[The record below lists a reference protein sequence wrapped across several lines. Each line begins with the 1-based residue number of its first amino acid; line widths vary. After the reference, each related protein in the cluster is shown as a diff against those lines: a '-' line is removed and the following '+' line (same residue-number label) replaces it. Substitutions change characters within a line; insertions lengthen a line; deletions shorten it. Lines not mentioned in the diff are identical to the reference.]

1 MTCDTNLKCHCS
13 ITHRALQCLQITVRI
28 LSAFEGHDN
37 EIVEQALSK
46 LKALSAMSPSGDNS
60 EPVGSAVVSKT
71 VSEILRER
79 VTHAQLLPLLY
90 SLVDSLLDQI
100 VSSAR
105 GTSMVLC
112 SVVETRG
119 SELYTHV
126 ADLVSDKIHSK
137 LVVLDEA
144 ETRVSA
150 LTCAKL
156 LASFNPRDTANTL
169 LKQHR
174 LPLDDSVDS
183 IWRVLTQEAA
193 LAENIMR
200 YLVEIVSSSDLYS
213 SEDYDAVS
221 KRRIRVAR
229 HLQLAAIEA
238 LGIMF
243 EMKEME
249 AICDGEFDGVFVPL
263 LTAMGAYMGV
273 GSVENAVKPRLSN
286 PPAAAD
292 EPKAEI
298 KRRNNPFQTA
308 KSTLRAFLNC
318 KGCKSVAAIVEGFE
332 RDLGAAAGG
341 GDGALVGTFADELV
355 SPLVDAVIQDFPQL
369 LARLL
374 GGFQPYLN
382 ASSSRGGNLVAAVAF
397 SARLAQEDTES
408 VDAALA
414 EKAIENLLSALT
426 WKSSMFNE
434 PEEKEK
440 SQGGETG
447 DGGVGINEA
456 GDDDDDGEQIS
467 VKVLCIKS
475 LACYK
480 LQQDANEREVK
491 NFGSLILNAFLEV
504 VGGEDLKSDLNNNA
518 LLGLDTLLK
527 KDVVAES
534 DVQRIMGEISSK
546 VRVFVSVDYLY
557 GPTSYLK
564 KFRFAPSSTAG
575 GKGTVPRPSAPSASW
590 PITPRDGT
598 AHLSRSMST
607 RR

>member
-1 MTCDTNLKCHCS
+1 
-13 ITHRALQCLQITVRI
+13 
-28 LSAFEGHDN
+28 
-37 EIVEQALSK
+37 
-46 LKALSAMSPSGDNS
+46 MSPAGDD
-60 EPVGSAVVSKT
+60 EPVGSALVSKT
-71 VSEILRER
+71 ASEILRER

-112 SVVETRG
+112 SVVEARG

-144 ETRVSA
+144 ETRVST
-150 LTCAKL
+150 LTCARL

-169 LKQHR
+169 LKQHC

-183 IWRVLTQEAA
+183 VWRVMTQEPS
-193 LAENIMR
+193 LAENVMR
-200 YLVEIVSSSDLYS
+200 YLVEIVSSADLYS
-213 SEDYDAVS
+213 SEDFDAVS

-238 LGIMF
+238 LGVMF

-286 PPAAAD
+286 PTAAAD
-292 EPKAEI
+292 EPKAE
-298 KRRNNPFQTA
+298 KRRRRNNPFQTA

-318 KGCKSVAAIVEGFE
+318 KGCKSVAAIVEGFD
-332 RDLGAAAGG
+332 RDLGSAAAGHG
-341 GDGALVGTFADELV
+341 ELVGAFADELV
-355 SPLVDAVIQDFPQL
+355 TPLVDAVIQDFPQL

-374 GGFQPYLN
+374 SGFQPYLN
-382 ASSSRGGNLVAAVAF
+382 ESSSCGGGNLVASVAF
-397 SARLAQEDTES
+397 SARLAQEDSES
-408 VDAALA
+408 VDAALT

-426 WKSSMFNE
+426 WKGS
-434 PEEKEK
+434 
-440 SQGGETG
+440 TR
-447 DGGVGINEA
+447 NEA
-456 GDDDDDGEQIS
+456 EEEGKARIGGLSDAGGMEVDGADDDDEGEQIS

-480 LQQDANEREVK
+480 LQQDENEREVK

-504 VGGEDLKSDLNNNA
+504 VGGDDLKSDLNHNA

-527 KDVVAES
+527 KDVVAEA

-546 VRVFVSVDYLY
+546 VR
-557 GPTSYLK
+557 
-564 KFRFAPSSTAG
+564 
-575 GKGTVPRPSAPSASW
+575 AS
-590 PITPRDGT
+590 
-598 AHLSRSMST
+598 LSFPFCHEAISHG
-607 RR
+607 

>member
-1 MTCDTNLKCHCS
+1 M
-13 ITHRALQCLQITVRI
+13 
-28 LSAFEGHDN
+28 
-37 EIVEQALSK
+37 SK
-46 LKALSAMSPSGDNS
+46 LKALSAMSPAGDNS
-60 EPVGSAVVSKT
+60 EPVGSALVSKT
-71 VSEILRER
+71 ASEILRER

-100 VSSAR
+100 DSSAR

-112 SVVETRG
+112 SVVEARG

-150 LTCAKL
+150 LTCARL

-183 IWRVLTQEAA
+183 IWRVMTQEAS
-193 LAENIMR
+193 LAESVMR
-200 YLVEIVSSSDLYS
+200 YLVEIVSSSDLCS
-213 SEDYDAVS
+213 SEDFDAVS

-249 AICDGEFDGVFVPL
+249 AICEGEFDGVFVPL

-273 GSVENAVKPRLSN
+273 GSVENAVKPRPSN
-286 PPAAAD
+286 PTAVD
-292 EPKAEI
+292 EPKAE
-298 KRRNNPFQTA
+298 KRRRNNPFQTA

-318 KGCKSVAAIVEGFE
+318 KRCKSVAAIVEGFD
-332 RDLGAAAGG
+332 RDLGAAAA

-355 SPLVDAVIQDFPQL
+355 TPLVDAVIQDFPQL

-374 GGFQPYLN
+374 RGFQPYLN
-382 ASSSRGGNLVAAVAF
+382 AESSSSCGGNLVAAVAF
-397 SARLAQEDTES
+397 SARLAQEDSES

-426 WKSSMFNE
+426 WKGSTFNE
-434 PEEKEK
+434 AEEEEKARI
-440 SQGGETG
+440 GESG
-447 DGGVGINEA
+447 DGGGVEIDGADDN
-456 GDDDDDGEQIS
+456 DDDDDGEQIS

-480 LQQDANEREVK
+480 LQQDENAREVK
-491 NFGSLILNAFLEV
+491 NFGALILNAFLEV
-504 VGGEDLKSDLNNNA
+504 VGGEDLKSDLNHNA

-527 KDVVAES
+527 KDVVAEA
-534 DVQRIMGEISSK
+534 DVQRVMGEISSK
-546 VRVFVSVDYLY
+546 VRTMLY
-557 GPTSYLK
+557 PPTVLQPFLNSGK
-564 KFRFAPSSTAG
+564 TCRFGLSSTAVG
-575 GKGTVPRPSAPSASW
+575 RGTAPRPSEPSASW
-590 PITPRDGT
+590 PGTPRGRT
-598 AHLSRSMST
+598 GPPSRST
-607 RR
+607 